1 MQCLGLFLSQK
12 KGRTW
17 ETGMRIPS
25 QVAEQYRK
33 TDSLAER
40 RKERKAVQPQ
50 ARTTTTS
57 FGFRLGKFGVDYR
70 EETTVLDP
78 SLSRSVREQNRQARA
93 FKAQAEVEDLRAE
106 VGADGAVYRERQAT
120 GTDREAPSAG
130 RVRSALAAY
139 ARAQAQILPPP
150 GNMLAGVV

>member
-1 MQCLGLFLSQK
+1 MPRPFFVEK
-12 KGRTW
+12 KGVTW
-17 ETGMRIPS
+17 EMGMRIPS
-25 QVAEQYRK
+25 QAAEQYRK

-78 SLSRSVREQNRQARA
+78 SLSRSVREDTRKART

-106 VGADGAVYRERQAT
+106 VGADGAAYR
-120 GTDREAPSAG
+120 DRETAGADRDAPSAG
-130 RVRSALAAY
+130 QVKSALAAY
-139 ARAQAQILPPP
+139 AKAQAQVLPPP

>member
-1 MQCLGLFLSQK
+1 
-12 KGRTW
+12 
-17 ETGMRIPS
+17 MRIPS
-25 QVAEQYRK
+25 QAAEQYRK
-33 TDSLAER
+33 TDALDKR
-40 RKERKAVQPQ
+40 RVERKTVQPQ

-78 SLSRSVREQNRQARA
+78 SLSRSVREQNQQARA
-93 FKAQAEVEDLRAE
+93 FRAQAEVEDLRAE
-106 VGADGAVYRERQAT
+106 VGADGAAYRERQA
-120 GTDREAPSAG
+120 GGIKREAPSAG
-130 RVRSALAAY
+130 QIRSALAAY

>member
-1 MQCLGLFLSQK
+1 
-12 KGRTW
+12 
-17 ETGMRIPS
+17 
-25 QVAEQYRK
+25 
-33 TDSLAER
+33 
-40 RKERKAVQPQ
+40 VQPQ

-93 FKAQAEVEDLRAE
+93 FRTQAEVEDLRAE
-106 VGADGAVYRERQAT
+106 VGADGAAYRERQAE
-120 GTDREAPSAG
+120 GIERETPSAG
-130 RVRSALAAY
+130 QIRSALAAY
-139 ARAQAQILPPP
+139 TRAQAQILPPP

>member
-1 MQCLGLFLSQK
+1 
-12 KGRTW
+12 
-17 ETGMRIPS
+17 MRISS
-25 QVAEQYRK
+25 QAAEQYRK

-40 RKERKAVQPQ
+40 RVERKTVQPQ

-78 SLSRSVREQNRQARA
+78 SLSRSVREQERQARA
-93 FKAQAEVEDLRAE
+93 FRAEAEVEDLRAE
-106 VGADGAVYRERQAT
+106 VGVDGAAYRDRDT
-120 GTDREAPSAG
+120 SLTDDGPSAG
-130 RVRSALAAY
+130 RVKTALAAY

>member
-1 MQCLGLFLSQK
+1 
-12 KGRTW
+12 
-17 ETGMRIPS
+17 MRIPS
-25 QVAEQYRK
+25 KAAEQYRK

-40 RKERKAVQPQ
+40 RAERKAVQPQ

-78 SLSRSVREQNRQARA
+78 SLSRSVREETRKARA
-93 FKAQAEVEDLRAE
+93 FRAEAEVEGLRAG
-106 VGADGAVYRERQAT
+106 VGAAGAAYRERETA
-120 GTDREAPSAG
+120 GADRNAPSAG
-130 RVRSALAAY
+130 QVKSALAAY
-139 ARAQAQILPPP
+139 ARAQAQVLPPP

>member
-1 MQCLGLFLSQK
+1 MPRPFFVAK
-12 KGRTW
+12 KGLTW
-17 ETGMRIPS
+17 ETSMRISS
-25 QVAEQYRK
+25 QAAEQYRK

-40 RKERKAVQPQ
+40 QKERKAVQPQ

-57 FGFRLGKFGVDYR
+57 FGFRLGKFGMDYR

-78 SLSRSVREQNRQARA
+78 SLSHSVREETRKARA
-93 FKAQAEVEDLRAE
+93 FKSQAEVEDLRAE
-106 VGADGAVYRERQAT
+106 VGADGAAYREREAA
-120 GTDREAPSAG
+120 GANSDAPSAG
-130 RVRSALAAY
+130 RVKSALAAY

>member
-1 MQCLGLFLSQK
+1 MRVSSQA
-12 KGRTW
+12 
-17 ETGMRIPS
+17 
-25 QVAEQYRK
+25 AEQYRK

-78 SLSRSVREQNRQARA
+78 SLSRSVRDETRKARA
-93 FKAQAEVEDLRAE
+93 FRTEAEVEELRAE
-106 VGADGAVYRERQAT
+106 VGADGAAYRERQAS
-120 GTDREAPSAG
+120 GTDREPPSAG